1 MPASRQHEV
10 VREIAELA
18 DMDREELLR
27 CWREAFPGPVAK
39 HLSRPIM
46 IRALAWQ
53 IQADAFGA
61 LPKSVARALRSGAR
75 TGGSRSTIP
84 SGSRFVREWNGRTHI
99 VDVTDDGFVWEGQQ
113 FASLTAI
120 ARAITG
126 AHWSGPRFFG
136 LKARAGQS

>member
-1 MPASRQHEV
+1 MQANGQHQV
-10 VREIAELA
+10 VREIADLA
-18 DMDREELLR
+18 ALDRDGLLR

-39 HLSRPIM
+39 HLSRPLM

-61 LPKSVARALRSGAR
+61 LPKSVARALRSGAGS
-75 TGGSRSTIP
+75 GGPP
-84 SGSRFVREWNGRTHI
+84 SITPPGSRFVREWNGRTHV
-99 VDVTDDGFVWEGQQ
+99 VDVTDDGFVWNGQK

-126 AHWSGPRFFG
+126 THWSGPRFFG
-136 LKARAGQS
+136 LKARVGQS

>member
-1 MPASRQHEV
+1 MPASRRHD
-10 VREIAELA
+10 IARAIADLA
-18 DMDREELLR
+18 ALDRNNLLKR
-27 CWREAFPGPVAK
+27 WREAFPGPVAK
-39 HLSRPIM
+39 HLSRPLM

-75 TGGSRSTIP
+75 CGGPPSTIP
-84 SGSRFVREWNGRTHI
+84 PGSRLVREWNGRAHI

-126 AHWSGPRFFG
+126 THWSGPRFFG
-136 LKARAGQS
+136 LKARVGQS

>member
-1 MPASRQHEV
+1 MPASRRHD
-10 VREIAELA
+10 IARAIADLA
-18 DMDREELLR
+18 ALDRNNLLKR
-27 CWREAFPGPVAK
+27 WREAFPGPVAK
-39 HLSRPIM
+39 HLSRPLM

-61 LPKSVARALRSGAR
+61 LPKSVARALRSGER
-75 TGGSRSTIP
+75 SGGSP
-84 SGSRFVREWNGRTHI
+84 SIAPPGSRFVREWNGRTHV
-99 VDVTDDGFVWEGQQ
+99 VDVTDDGFVWNGQK

-136 LKARAGQS
+136 LKTRAGQS